1 MLTNLFYYTIKYRK
15 YRNIRCTNIFFLFFI
30 RDFEGGTL
38 GLAWTGDLKNAG
50 GVCERNGVSNYEV
63 MSVNL
68 IKGIDR
74 VCAESSYFF
83 LVANSFS
90 FALYLN
96 PSIHPILYW
105 SLFLT
110 ASLSFW
116 LSICRSVCVSVCLS
130 I

>member
-1 MLTNLFYYTIKYRK
+1 M
-15 YRNIRCTNIFFLFFI
+15 
-30 RDFEGGTL
+30 

-96 PSIHPILYW
+96 PSKASIHPILHW

-110 ASLSFW
+110 ASLSVW
-116 LSICRSVCVSVCLS
+116 LSTCLSVCVSVCLA